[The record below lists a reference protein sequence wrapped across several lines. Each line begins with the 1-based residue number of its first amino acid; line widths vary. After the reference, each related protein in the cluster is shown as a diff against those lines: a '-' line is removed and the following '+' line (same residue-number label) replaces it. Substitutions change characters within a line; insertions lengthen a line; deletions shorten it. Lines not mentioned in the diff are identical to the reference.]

1 MTKGQAIWRLIR
13 YRPGTYALSL
23 LLWGGFYAMPLANG
37 LLLRAFFD
45 ALTGH
50 TGSGP
55 NVWTI
60 LALLAGAEMLRV
72 GSLFIGI
79 YVWLGLWFT
88 LEALLRRNLLAR
100 ILGLRGRALPES
112 PGEAISRFRDDVQ
125 EIMLY
130 VDRWIDFSGE
140 ALFAVLALAIML
152 PINPWITLS
161 VAVPMVGV
169 ITTVNALGGRLKRY
183 RKASREAAGRVTGFL
198 GEVFGA
204 VQAVQVAGAAPH
216 AVRHFAGINEARR
229 RVALRDSLFTQV
241 LDTFNMN
248 TANLAIGLTLLLA
261 AGVMRAGA
269 FTVGDFALFVSY
281 LSTLMGLPRM
291 AGRLLANFKQMSVS
305 LDRMQVL
312 AVTDSPASLVEHHP
326 VYVQGAYPLVPVP
339 ARKASDRLEQFA
351 AHGLRYTYPDSLHGI
366 ISDID
371 LTIGRG
377 EFVVIT
383 GRIGA
388 GKTTL
393 LRVLLGLLPQEAG
406 TIHWND
412 VLVADPAGFLVPPR
426 AAYTPQVPRL
436 FSETLRDNI
445 LLGLPDEPGVLDQA
459 LQLAV
464 LDRDVAGMAAGLD
477 TLVGARGVRL
487 SGGQLQRAAAAR
499 MFVRRPELIVC
510 DDLSSALD
518 VDTERLLWEQLFA
531 QGDATCLVVSHRR
544 AALRRADRIVL
555 LVEGRVVATGRLD
568 DLLLTCAEMRHLWAA
583 EPDPVAAPV

>member
-23 LLWGGFYAMPLANG
+23 LLWGGFYVTPLANG

-50 TGSGP
+50 AGSGP
-55 NVWTI
+55 NSWTV
-60 LALLAGAEMLRV
+60 LALLAGAELLRV
-72 GSLFIGI
+72 SLLFIGI

-100 ILGLRGRALPES
+100 VLGLRGRALPES
-112 PGEAISRFRDDVQ
+112 PGAAISRFREDVQ
-125 EIMLY
+125 EVLLY

-140 ALFAVLALAIML
+140 ALFAALALAVML

-161 VAVPMVGV
+161 VALPMVAV
-169 ITTVNALGGRLKRY
+169 ITTVNAMSGRLKRY
-183 RKASREAAGRVTGFL
+183 RHASRAAAGRVTGFL

-216 AVRHFAGINEARR
+216 AIRHFAGINEARR

-291 AGRLLANFKQMSVS
+291 TGRLLANFKQMGVS
-305 LDRMQVL
+305 FDRMQVL
-312 AVTDSPASLVEHHP
+312 AVTDSPAPLVEHHP
-326 VYVQGAYPLVPVP
+326 VYVKGTYPDTPIP
-339 ARKASDRLEQFA
+339 QRTATDRLDRLD
-351 AHGLRYTYPDSLHGI
+351 AHGLTYTYPDSLHGI
-366 ISDID
+366 RDVD
-371 LTIGRG
+371 LTIRQG

-383 GRIGA
+383 GRVGA

-406 TIHWND
+406 TIYWNG

-436 FSETLRDNI
+436 FSESLRDNI
-445 LLGLPDEPGVLDQA
+445 LLGLPDDAGALDHA

-499 MFVRRPELIVC
+499 MFVRRPALIVC

-518 VDTERLLWEQLFA
+518 VDTERLLWERLFA

-544 AALRRADRIVL
+544 AALRRADRIVVL
-555 LVEGRVVATGRLD
+555 AAGRVVATGRLD
-568 DLLLTCAEMRHLWAA
+568 ELLLTCDEMRHLWAA
-583 EPDPVAAPV
+583 EPDPVAAAV